1 MTIPPNGAAKQL
13 AISLSIV
20 CEMPSGQTDLFKLIF
35 FLVVNKHRLFQL
47 GLYNRGNGGSASLKW
62 FKRD

>member
-1 MTIPPNGAAKQL
+1 MTIPPNGAAKLL

-20 CEMPSGQTDLFKLIF
+20 CEIQSGQTELFKLIF

-47 GLYNRGNGGSASLKW
+47 GLYKTEAMEAVRL
-62 FKRD
+62 